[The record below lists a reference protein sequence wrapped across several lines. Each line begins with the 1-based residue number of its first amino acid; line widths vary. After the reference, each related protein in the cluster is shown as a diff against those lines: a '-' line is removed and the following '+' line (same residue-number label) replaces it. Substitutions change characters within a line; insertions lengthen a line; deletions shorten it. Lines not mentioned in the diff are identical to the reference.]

1 MPAGVS
7 WSRYLFF
14 VGSAIASMLAG
25 GATVRWIL
33 KPDLVSLSLSVICI
47 INRYNYVNTLQ
58 TIPELSPPE
67 HQSELYSK
75 SKDK

>member
-33 KPDLVSLSLSVICI
+33 KPDL
-47 INRYNYVNTLQ
+47 